1 MIPLKVEIT
10 LKGRKRHIHIS
21 SIKVK
26 LSTIEYSLLNS
37 TEVKFR
43 GTYCAEVLN
52 KTLKDN
58 LPTEQTISMLKAI
71 EECKEKDLPE
81 LEYYFKEELEHNN
94 FNTMEE
100 IFEDINDS
108 VQMFYHWYL

>member
-1 MIPLKVEIT
+1 MIPLKVKLS
-10 LKGRKRHIHIS
+10 LKGRRKHIHIS
-21 SIKVK
+21 STTIK
-26 LSTIEYSLLNS
+26 LSTIDYKKLNIVQVS
-37 TEVKFR
+37 FR
-43 GTYCAEVLN
+43 GTYCAKVLN

-81 LEYYFKEELEHNN
+81 LEYYLNEELEHGN

-100 IFEDINDS
+100 VFEDMNDS
-108 VQMFYHWYL
+108 VQMFYSWNL

>member
-21 SIKVK
+21 STKVK

-81 LEYYFKEELEHNN
+81 LEYYLKEELEHSN

-100 IFEDINDS
+100 IFEDMNDS